1 MARLVAQIWSETH
14 ALFAQCPAHLDLE
27 LLNDDLVG
35 FFNSVPQVR
44 ILEAVDMLVRM
55 YRTSHS
61 DVQLSVCINEKS
73 KHFRSVQGKIS
84 NIRRHMDWKTVDP
97 VDLTTI
103 VRLSFDCGL
112 FVKLMELRDR
122 EPDQSSAVVLASGDD
137 GARLACKLP
146 ADGQFPS
153 DLPCEVC

>member
-1 MARLVAQIWSETH
+1 MVHTVWPGSLSRSVPQIWSDIH
-14 ALFAQCPAHLDLE
+14 ALFAQRPAHVDLD

-55 YRTSHS
+55 YRTSYS

-73 KHFRSVQGKIS
+73 KHFRSAQGKIS
-84 NIRRHMDWKTVDP
+84 IIRRHMDWKTMDP
-97 VDLTTI
+97 VNLTTI

-112 FVKLMELRDR
+112 LLHSTESGSKLTELR
-122 EPDQSSAVVLASGDD
+122 
-137 GARLACKLP
+137 
-146 ADGQFPS
+146 
-153 DLPCEVC
+153 